1 MSLGSALQ
9 IAQNSLFNV
18 TRQTNVVSRNVTDA
32 NNENYSRRT
41 GVLESTNLG
50 SRVVVVRTG
59 ADKELTRASL
69 LASSEAQAQKLI
81 SEQLDQLNTSL
92 NGIDGAR
99 SSSAML
105 EKLHESLQTYSANP
119 SNSLMAQSVID
130 DARQLATNLNR
141 QSSTLQSFSAGM
153 DARISSDV
161 ANLNQLLS
169 DFYDANSDVITATQT
184 GGEVNDELDRRDQI
198 LRKISDII
206 PVNTITRNGNDLVL
220 MTKGG
225 ATLFETLPRSVTFE
239 ANQVYSPGAQGN
251 AIRIDGLPVLAGTGA
266 NTTAVGSLSAL
277 LQMRDS
283 SVEKLQAQ
291 YDEISRSLITSFAEV
306 DQTGGGAP
314 ALAGLF
320 TWSGAPSVPAAGV
333 QVVGLATQIQVNAAY
348 DHNQGGQP
356 SFLRDGGAN
365 GAAYVSNS
373 TGGAS
378 YSDQL
383 ISFVQRLD
391 VTEGFDNQT
400 GIGGSMS
407 LMTFA
412 SQTNG
417 WMSALRSTAAEAM
430 ATKDALHIRLSE
442 KLSNQTGVN
451 IDEEMAMLLQLEHSY
466 EASAR
471 LISAVDEMLSTLMS
485 TIR

>member
-9 IAQNSLFNV
+9 IAQNSLLNV

-32 NNENYSRRT
+32 NNENYSRRA
-41 GVLESTNLG
+41 GVLESNSLG

-59 ADKELTRASL
+59 ANKELTRASL
-69 LASSEAQAQKLI
+69 LASSEAEAQKLI

-92 NGIDGAR
+92 NGIDGVR

-105 EKLHESLQTYSANP
+105 EKLHASMQTYSSNP

-130 DARQLATNLNR
+130 DARQVATNLNQ
-141 QSSTLQSFSAGM
+141 QSASLQSFSSGM
-153 DARISSDV
+153 DAQISSEV

-169 DFYDANSDVITATQT
+169 DFYDVNSAVVT
-184 GGEVNDELDRRDQI
+184 GSQSGVDVNDELDQRDRL
-198 LRKISDII
+198 LRQISDII
-206 PVNTITRNGNDLVL
+206 PVNTISRTGNDLVL

-225 ATLFETLPRSVTFE
+225 ATLFETLPRNVTFQP
-239 ANQVYSPGAQGN
+239 NQSYAAGTQGN
-251 AIRIDGLPVLAGTGA
+251 TIQIDGLPVIAGSGA
-266 NTTAVGSLSAL
+266 NTSAVGSLSAL

-283 SVEKLQAQ
+283 TVQTLQAQ
-291 YDEISRSLITSFAEV
+291 YDEVSRSLITSFSET
-306 DQTGGGAP
+306 DHTGGGAP

-320 TWSGAPSVPAAGV
+320 TWSGAPSIPASGTQA
-333 QVVGLATQIQVNAAY
+333 VGLAAEIQVNAAF

-356 SFLRDGGAN
+356 SLLRDGGAN
-365 GAAYVSNS
+365 GAAYVANS
-373 TGGAS
+373 TGGDS
-378 YSDQL
+378 YTDNL

-391 VTEGFDNQT
+391 VTEGFDTQT

-417 WMSALRSTAAEAM
+417 WMSALRSTASDAM
-430 ATKDALHIRLSE
+430 ATKEALHVRLTE

-451 IDEEMAMLLQLEHSY
+451 IDEELAVLLQLEHSY

>member
-206 PVNTITRNGNDLVL
+206 PVNTITRN
-220 MTKGG
+220 
-225 ATLFETLPRSVTFE
+225 RSEERRVGKE
-239 ANQVYSPGAQGN
+239 CRSRWSP
-251 AIRIDGLPVLAGTGA
+251 
-266 NTTAVGSLSAL
+266 
-277 LQMRDS
+277 
-283 SVEKLQAQ
+283 
-291 YDEISRSLITSFAEV
+291 Y
-306 DQTGGGAP
+306 
-314 ALAGLF
+314 
-320 TWSGAPSVPAAGV
+320 
-333 QVVGLATQIQVNAAY
+333 
-348 DHNQGGQP
+348 H
-356 SFLRDGGAN
+356 
-365 GAAYVSNS
+365 
-373 TGGAS
+373 
-378 YSDQL
+378 
-383 ISFVQRLD
+383 
-391 VTEGFDNQT
+391 
-400 GIGGSMS
+400 
-407 LMTFA
+407 
-412 SQTNG
+412 
-417 WMSALRSTAAEAM
+417 
-430 ATKDALHIRLSE
+430 
-442 KLSNQTGVN
+442 
-451 IDEEMAMLLQLEHSY
+451 
-466 EASAR
+466 
-471 LISAVDEMLSTLMS
+471 
-485 TIR
+485 